1 MDSTHGVRTMG
12 DCVGTFSDVYNAM
25 REDFS
30 RFNLTFF
37 VFENYVDSTNVP
49 LESYIGQGLPEFD
62 TTESG
67 YIVWFR
73 DANLKRSRHLWCD
86 YQNWEWDLSRNTLR
100 RRDPFENAVSP
111 HPKEMMAGVAQ

>member
-1 MDSTHGVRTMG
+1 MA
-12 DCVGTFSDVYNAM
+12 DCVGTFPEIYEAM
-25 REDFS
+25 QGDFS

-37 VFENYVDSTNVP
+37 VFENYVDDTNVP
-49 LESYIGQGLPEFD
+49 LESYICQGLPEFD

-73 DANLKRSRHLWCD
+73 DVNRGRRLHLWCD
-86 YQNWEWDLSRNTLR
+86 YQDWEWDLSRNTLR
-100 RRDPFENAVSP
+100 RKEPVGLAVSP